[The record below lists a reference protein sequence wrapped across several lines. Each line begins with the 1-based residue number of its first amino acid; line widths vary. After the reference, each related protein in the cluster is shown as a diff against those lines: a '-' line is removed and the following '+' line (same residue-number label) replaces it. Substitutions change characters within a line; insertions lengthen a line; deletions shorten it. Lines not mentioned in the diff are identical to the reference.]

1 MADLKEPPPPTTTTR
16 ALRGA
21 SLLILL
27 QILSR
32 ALTFIANQ
40 ILLRFLTAS
49 LLGVSTQLEVY
60 YLSVIF
66 FARESL
72 RVAIQRQD
80 TVALSASLSSTP
92 SDETATTPSGTAKDG
107 KDGAAGRDGSDGSA
121 NAKATQAVINLSHL
135 SLALS
140 LPLSF
145 LFGHLYLSSLSPLTI
160 ASTPFLVPSLYLYGL
175 AAILEL
181 LSEPCFAVM
190 QIRFQ
195 FGTRAAAESV
205 ATFLRCAVTLGTAVW
220 GAMVAQKEMGTLP
233 FAVGQVTYAVG
244 LLGVYLWK
252 GWGLGRREGFSL
264 LPRLL
269 SGGEKKQ
276 RELEKEKRTGD
287 GKEEE
292 TMKGKGKGG
301 GGGKKDDFV
310 LGYFYRPT
318 LDLASSMMAQSVVKH
333 ILTQGDTFLVSI
345 LSTPTAQGVYALANN
360 YGGLLA
366 RLVFQ
371 PVEESSRSYF
381 SRLLADSTTTPPS
394 STTPATSSTSSPTSP
409 TSSSSTTSPST
420 TSPSTSSSPKHPS
433 PSQQALSQ
441 ASTALTTLLHS
452 YLLFSLPLL
461 VFGPPASSPLLTLIA
476 GRRWTSSTSSPSSP
490 SSPTSPT
497 TTDSAPATLALY
509 MYYIPLLALNG
520 ILEAF
525 VSSVASESQVHRQSL
540 FMTAFSLVFAGT
552 GYLTLKVWGMGAR
565 GLVLANAVNMVCRIG
580 WCWGFV
586 SKWIKERS
594 LRDGTGKGDE
604 GKDGAGGK
612 EDGENVRFGV
622 LEVLPKPGAVAAA
635 VVARSVVGRVVGG
648 SQEVIGAKEA
658 VWELLKIAGV
668 AVPFVVAVAI
678 AEREFLLSGYRA
690 LQGKRQQQKS

>member
-1 MADLKEPPPPTTTTR
+1 MTDLKEPPPVSPPQLTTDAPPPPTTTGTR

-40 ILLRFLTAS
+40 VLLRFLTAS

-80 TVALSASLSSTP
+80 STALSSSLL
-92 SDETATTPSGTAKDG
+92 SGTTKDVNN
-107 KDGAAGRDGSDGSA
+107 DGAATPA
-121 NAKATQAVINLSHL
+121 TPVTQATQAVINLSHL
-135 SLALS
+135 SLLLS

-145 LFGHLYLSSLSPLTI
+145 TFGHLYLSSVSSFTL

-195 FGTRAAAESV
+195 FGTRAAAESI
-205 ATFLRCAVTLGTAVW
+205 ATFLRCFVTLGLAVW
-220 GAMVAQKEMGTLP
+220 GAKKGRDVGTLP
-233 FAVGQVTYAVG
+233 FAVGQCAYAVG
-244 LLGVYLWK
+244 LLGVYLVK
-252 GWGLGRREGFSL
+252 GWRLSSEEGFSL
-264 LPRLL
+264 WPRRLTT
-269 SGGEKKQ
+269 GTRKDAKKENRTEGEV
-276 RELEKEKRTGD
+276 
-287 GKEEE
+287 E
-292 TMKGKGKGG
+292 T
-301 GGGKKDDFV
+301 GGKKNFV

-381 SRLLADSTTTPPS
+381 SRLLADST
-394 STTPATSSTSSPTSP
+394 ATSS
-409 TSSSSTTSPST
+409 
-420 TSPSTSSSPKHPS
+420 SPSTSPATTPSPKTSSPPAA
-433 PSQQALSQ
+433 ALFQ
-441 ASTALTTLLHS
+441 ASTSLLTLLKS
-452 YLLFSLPLL
+452 YLLFALPLL

-476 GRRWTSSTSSPSSP
+476 GTRWTGPSSSTSSA
-490 SSPTSPT
+490 
-497 TTDSAPATLALY
+497 DSAPATLALY

-525 VSSVASESQVHRQSL
+525 VSSVASEKQVHRQSMY
-540 FMTAFSLVFAGT
+540 MTVFSLVFAGT
-552 GYLTLKVWGMGAR
+552 GYLTLKVWGLGAR
-565 GLVLANAVNMVCRIG
+565 GLVLANAVNMGCRIL
-580 WCWGFV
+580 WAWSFI
-586 SKWIKERS
+586 SKWIAERA
-594 LRDGTGKGDE
+594 GKVTGE
-604 GKDGAGGK
+604 KDGGEK
-612 EDGENVRFGV
+612 KDGEKEVRFGV
-622 LEVLPKPGAVAAA
+622 LDVLPKPGAVAAA
-635 VVARSVVGRVVGG
+635 VVARSVVGRVVGSG
-648 SQEVIGAKEA
+648 SQVMGAKEA
-658 VWELLKIAGV
+658 VYVLIKIAGV
-668 AVPFVVAVAI
+668 AMPFVVAVAI

-690 LQGKRQQQKS
+690 LQGRRQQS

>member
-1 MADLKEPPPPTTTTR
+1 MADLKEPPGPTSPPPTTTTTTTR

-80 TVALSASLSSTP
+80 TTTLSASLLSSSSSSST
-92 SDETATTPSGTAKDG
+92 SSETAKDE
-107 KDGAAGRDGSDGSA
+107 KDGAEKDTAA
-121 NAKATQAVINLSHL
+121 ATQAVINLSHL
-135 SLALS
+135 SLLLS
-140 LPLSF
+140 LPLAF
-145 LFGHLYLSSLSPLTI
+145 LFGRLYLSSLSLSTLQ
-160 ASTPFLVPSLYLYGL
+160 STPYLVPSLYLYGL

-195 FGTRAAAESV
+195 FGVRAAAESV
-205 ATFLRCAVTLGTAVW
+205 ATFLRCAVTLGIAVW
-220 GAMVAQKEMGTLP
+220 GARTGREMGTLP
-233 FAVGQVTYAVG
+233 FAVGQCVYAVG
-244 LLGVYLWK
+244 LLAVYLWK
-252 GWGLGRREGFSL
+252 GWKLSGREGFSL
-264 LPRLL
+264 WPRRLL
-269 SGGEKKQ
+269 LSRGEKQQQQQ
-276 RELEKEKRTGD
+276 RED
-287 GKEEE
+287 GK
-292 TMKGKGKGG
+292 GNGG
-301 GGGKKDDFV
+301 RGGKKQDLFV

-381 SRLLADSTTTPPS
+381 SRLLADSSTSPSSKPSSPSSKPS
-394 STTPATSSTSSPTSP
+394 ST
-409 TSSSSTTSPST
+409 
-420 TSPSTSSSPKHPS
+420 
-433 PSQQALSQ
+433 ALHQ
-441 ASTALTTLLHS
+441 ASTSLTTLLKS
-452 YLLFSLPLL
+452 YLLLSLPLL

-476 GRRWTSSTSSPSSP
+476 GRRWTSSSSSS
-490 SSPTSPT
+490 T
-497 TTDSAPATLALY
+497 TTTTVPIDSAPATLSFY

-525 VSSVASESQVHRQSL
+525 VSSVASEAQVHRQSL
-540 FMTAFSLVFAGT
+540 FMTFFSLVFAGT

-565 GLVLANAVNMVCRIG
+565 GLVVANAVNMACRIA

-586 SKWIKERS
+586 GRWFAERNG
-594 LRDGTGKGDE
+594 DGKAWGKGE
-604 GKDGAGGK
+604 KEEEEEREKKDGEGGK
-612 EDGENVRFGV
+612 EKVRFGV
-622 LEVLPKPGAVAAA
+622 LDVLPKPGAVAAA
-635 VVARSVVGRVVGG
+635 VVARSVVGRVVGAG
-648 SQEVIGAKEA
+648 QHDVVMGAKEA
-658 VWELLKIAGV
+658 VWELFRIAGV
-668 AVPFVVAVAI
+668 AVPFVVTVAI
-678 AEREFLLSGYRA
+678 AERDFLLSGYRA
-690 LQGKRQQQKS
+690 LQGKRQQQQKS

>member
-1 MADLKEPPPPTTTTR
+1 MADLKEPPGPTSPSPPPPPPPPPTTTTTTTTR

-80 TVALSASLSSTP
+80 TTTLSASLPSSSSSST
-92 SDETATTPSGTAKDG
+92 SSESAKDRKDG
-107 KDGAAGRDGSDGSA
+107 KSEDGKDAAA
-121 NAKATQAVINLSHL
+121 AATQAVINLSHL
-135 SLALS
+135 SLLLS

-145 LFGHLYLSSLSPLTI
+145 LFGRVYLSSLSLSTLQ
-160 ASTPFLVPSLYLYGL
+160 STPYLVPSLYLYGL

-195 FGTRAAAESV
+195 FGVRAAAESV
-205 ATFLRCAVTLGTAVW
+205 ATFLRCAVTLGIAVW
-220 GAMVAQKEMGTLP
+220 GARTGREMGTLP
-233 FAVGQVTYAVG
+233 FAVGQCVYAVG
-244 LLGVYLWK
+244 LLAVYLWK
-252 GWGLGRREGFSL
+252 GWRLSGREGFSL
-264 LPRLL
+264 WPRRLLL
-269 SGGEKKQ
+269 SGGEKQQ
-276 RELEKEKRTGD
+276 RKD
-287 GKEEE
+287 GK
-292 TMKGKGKGG
+292 GNGGG
-301 GGGKKDDFV
+301 GGGKKQDLFV

-371 PVEESSRSYF
+371 PIEESSRSYF
-381 SRLLADSTTTPPS
+381 SRLLADSAPSPSPSSPSSSPSLSSSKLPSPKTPSSKPS
-394 STTPATSSTSSPTSP
+394 STALHQA
-409 TSSSSTTSPST
+409 SSS
-420 TSPSTSSSPKHPS
+420 
-433 PSQQALSQ
+433 
-441 ASTALTTLLHS
+441 LTTLLKS
-452 YLLFSLPLL
+452 YLLLSLPLL

-476 GRRWTSSTSSPSSP
+476 GRRWTSSSSSS
-490 SSPTSPT
+490 SST
-497 TTDSAPATLALY
+497 TTTVPVDSAPATLSLY

-525 VSSVASESQVHRQSL
+525 VSSVASEAQVHRQSL

-565 GLVLANAVNMVCRIG
+565 GLVVANAVNMACRIA

-586 SKWIKERS
+586 GRWFAER
-594 LRDGTGKGDE
+594 TGGEKGE
-604 GKDGAGGK
+604 K
-612 EDGENVRFGV
+612 EDEKEKENVRFGV
-622 LEVLPKPGAVAAA
+622 LDVLPKPGAVAAA
-635 VVARSVVGRVVGG
+635 VVARSVVGRVVGAG
-648 SQEVIGAKEA
+648 QQKVVMGAKEA
-658 VWELLKIAGV
+658 VWELFEIAGV
-668 AVPFVVAVAI
+668 AVPFVVAV
-678 AEREFLLSGYRA
+678 
-690 LQGKRQQQKS
+690 

>member
-1 MADLKEPPPPTTTTR
+1 MADLKEPPGPTSPPSPPPPTATTTTR

-80 TVALSASLSSTP
+80 TTTLSASLPSSSSST
-92 SDETATTPSGTAKDG
+92 STSSESAKDRKDG
-107 KDGAAGRDGSDGSA
+107 KSEDGKDAAA
-121 NAKATQAVINLSHL
+121 AATQAVINLSHL
-135 SLALS
+135 SLLLS

-145 LFGHLYLSSLSPLTI
+145 LFGRVYLSSLSLSTLQ
-160 ASTPFLVPSLYLYGL
+160 STPYLVPSLYLYGL

-195 FGTRAAAESV
+195 FGVRAAAESV
-205 ATFLRCAVTLGTAVW
+205 ATFLRCAVTLGIAVW
-220 GAMVAQKEMGTLP
+220 GARTGREMGTLP
-233 FAVGQVTYAVG
+233 FAVGQCVYAVG
-244 LLGVYLWK
+244 LLAVYLWK
-252 GWGLGRREGFSL
+252 GWKLSGREGFSL
-264 LPRLL
+264 WPRRLLL
-269 SGGEKKQ
+269 SGDEKQQ
-276 RELEKEKRTGD
+276 REELEKDKS
-287 GKEEE
+287 KV
-292 TMKGKGKGG
+292 
-301 GGGKKDDFV
+301 GGGKKQDLFV

-318 LDLASSMMAQSVVKH
+318 LDLASSLMAQSVVKH

-381 SRLLADSTTTPPS
+381 SRLLADSTTSPSPSSPS
-394 STTPATSSTSSPTSP
+394 ST
-409 TSSSSTTSPST
+409 SPS
-420 TSPSTSSSPKHPS
+420 SPS
-433 PSQQALSQ
+433 PSSPSSKPSSTALHQ
-441 ASTALTTLLHS
+441 ASTSLTTLLKS
-452 YLLFSLPLL
+452 YLLLSLPLL

-476 GRRWTSSTSSPSSP
+476 GRRWTSSSSSA
-490 SSPTSPT
+490 T
-497 TTDSAPATLALY
+497 TVPVDSAPATLSLY

-525 VSSVASESQVHRQSL
+525 VSSVASEAQVHQQSL

-565 GLVLANAVNMVCRIG
+565 GLVVANAVNMACRIG

-586 SKWIKERS
+586 GRWFAER
-594 LRDGTGKGDE
+594 TGA
-604 GKDGAGGK
+604 GKTGEKGGK
-612 EDGENVRFGV
+612 EEEEEREKNDGEGGKEKVRFGV
-622 LEVLPKPGAVAAA
+622 LDVLPKPGAVAAA
-635 VVARSVVGRVVGG
+635 VVARSVVGRVVGAG
-648 SQEVIGAKEA
+648 QQEVVMGAKEA
-658 VWELLKIAGV
+658 VWELFKIAGV

>member
-1 MADLKEPPPPTTTTR
+1 MADTTTTTTR

-80 TVALSASLSSTP
+80 TGALAASLSCTS
-92 SDETATTPSGTAKDG
+92 DG
-107 KDGAAGRDGSDGSA
+107 KDGAGPETNGTAS
-121 NAKATQAVINLSHL
+121 ATQALINLSHL
-135 SLALS
+135 SPLLS
-140 LPLSF
+140 LPLSLF
-145 LFGHLYLSSLSPLTI
+145 LGHLYLSSLSPLTL
-160 ASTPFLVPSLYLYGL
+160 STTPYLVPSLYIYGL

-190 QIRFQ
+190 QIRLQ

-205 ATFLRCAVTLGTAVW
+205 ATFLRCFVTLGIAVW
-220 GAMVAQKEMGTLP
+220 GAKMGKEMGTLP
-233 FAVGQVTYAVG
+233 FAVGQGTYAVG

-252 GWGLGRREGFSL
+252 GWGMASKEGFSL
-264 LPRLL
+264 LPKRIVVGRTAGG
-269 SGGEKKQ
+269 SGES
-276 RELEKEKRTGD
+276 EKRMEVEKVVGV
-287 GKEEE
+287 K
-292 TMKGKGKGG
+292 K
-301 GGGKKDDFV
+301 KKDFF
-310 LGYFYRPT
+310 LGYFHRPT
-318 LDLASSMMAQSVVKH
+318 LDLAASMMAQSVVKH

-371 PVEESSRSYF
+371 PVEESSRTYF
-381 SRLLADSTTTPPS
+381 SRLLADSD
-394 STTPATSSTSSPTSP
+394 STSSDATTPSTSTTTSP
-409 TSSSSTTSPST
+409 KTTSSTTST
-420 TSPSTSSSPKHPS
+420 TTTRAPKKKKKTISHA
-433 PSQQALSQ
+433 ALSQ
-441 ASTALTTLLHS
+441 ASTALLTLLKS
-452 YLLFSLPLL
+452 YLLLSLPLL

-476 GRRWTSSTSSPSSP
+476 GRRWSLPTTSSS
-490 SSPTSPT
+490 
-497 TTDSAPATLALY
+497 TDSAPATLALY

-540 FMTAFSLVFAGT
+540 FMTGFSLVFAGT
-552 GYLTLKVWGMGAR
+552 GYLTLKVWGMGSK
-565 GLVLANAVNMVCRIG
+565 GLVVANAVNMGLRIV
-580 WCWGFV
+580 WCWGFIG
-586 SKWIKERS
+586 KWLGER
-594 LRDGTGKGDE
+594 RVGDGEGKGE
-604 GKDGAGGK
+604 K
-612 EDGENVRFGV
+612 VRFGI
-622 LEVLPKPGAVAAA
+622 LQVLPKPGAVAAA
-635 VVARSVVGRVVGG
+635 VVARGVVSRVVESTA
-648 SQEVIGAKEA
+648 SQEEVMVMGMGGAKEA
-658 VWELLKIAGV
+658 IWELFKIAGV

-678 AEREFLLSGYRA
+678 AERDFLLSGYRA
-690 LQGKRQQQKS
+690 LQGKRLQQRS

>member
-1 MADLKEPPPPTTTTR
+1 MADLKEPPPQSSKDATPPPTTGTR

-40 ILLRFLTAS
+40 VLLRFLTAS

-80 TVALSASLSSTP
+80 TNGFDT
-92 SDETATTPSGTAKDG
+92 G
-107 KDGAAGRDGSDGSA
+107 KDGDNKGSE
-121 NAKATQAVINLSHL
+121 AKATQAVINLSHL
-135 SLALS
+135 SLLLS
-140 LPLSF
+140 LPLTF
-145 LFGHLYLSSLSPLTI
+145 AFGHLYLSSVSEVTLRT
-160 ASTPFLVPSLYLYGL
+160 TPYLVPSLYLYGL

-195 FGTRAAAESV
+195 FGTRAAAESI
-205 ATFLRCAVTLGTAVW
+205 ATFLRCFVTLGLAVW
-220 GAMVAQKEMGTLP
+220 GARTQKEMGTLP
-233 FAVGQVTYAVG
+233 FAVGQCMYAVG
-244 LLGVYLWK
+244 LLGVYLVK
-252 GWGLGRREGFSL
+252 GWKLSSVEGFSL
-264 LPRLL
+264 LPRKLVAG
-269 SGGEKKQ
+269 SGSGAEKS
-276 RELEKEKRTGD
+276 EKRTD
-287 GKEEE
+287 VQVGKE
-292 TMKGKGKGG
+292 TGNRK
-301 GGGKKDDFV
+301 DFV
-310 LGYFYRPT
+310 LNYFYRPT

-333 ILTQGDTFLVSI
+333 VLTQGDTFLVSI

-381 SRLLADSTTTPPS
+381 SRLLVDSSSSPS
-394 STTPATSSTSSPTSP
+394 STSPTSP
-409 TSSSSTTSPST
+409 TSPPSTSPSSCPKEPAKT
-420 TSPSTSSSPKHPS
+420 TSTS
-433 PSQQALSQ
+433 
-441 ASTALTTLLHS
+441 ALTQATTSLLTLIKS

-476 GRRWTSSTSSPSSP
+476 GRRWTTSSSS
-490 SSPTSPT
+490 SSSSG
-497 TTDSAPATLALY
+497 DSAPATLGLY

-525 VSSVASESQVHRQSL
+525 VSSVASEKQVHRQSMY
-540 FMTAFSLVFAGT
+540 MTGFSLVFAGT

-565 GLVLANAVNMVCRIG
+565 GLVWANAVNMGCRIV
-580 WCWGFV
+580 WAWGFI
-586 SKWIKERS
+586 SNWIKERGGHGK
-594 LRDGTGKGDE
+594 RGDEVKGDGKGE
-604 GKDGAGGK
+604 GEK
-612 EDGENVRFGV
+612 EEVRFRV

-635 VVARSVVGRVVGG
+635 VVARSVVHRVVMGG
-648 SQEVIGAKEA
+648 SQEVMGAKEA
-658 VWELLKIAGV
+658 VVELVKIAAV
-668 AVPFVVAVAI
+668 AVPFVVAV
-678 AEREFLLSGYRA
+678 
-690 LQGKRQQQKS
+690 

>member
-1 MADLKEPPPPTTTTR
+1 MADLKEPPGPTSPSPPPPPPPPPTTTTTTTTR

-80 TVALSASLSSTP
+80 TTTLSASLPSSSSSST
-92 SDETATTPSGTAKDG
+92 SSESAKDRKDG
-107 KDGAAGRDGSDGSA
+107 KSEDGKDAAA
-121 NAKATQAVINLSHL
+121 AATQAVINLSHL
-135 SLALS
+135 SLLLS

-145 LFGHLYLSSLSPLTI
+145 LFGRVYLSSLSLSTLQ
-160 ASTPFLVPSLYLYGL
+160 STPYLVPSLYLYGL

-195 FGTRAAAESV
+195 FGVRAAAESV
-205 ATFLRCAVTLGTAVW
+205 ATFLRCAVTLGIAVW
-220 GAMVAQKEMGTLP
+220 GARTGREMGTLP
-233 FAVGQVTYAVG
+233 FAVGQCVYAVG
-244 LLGVYLWK
+244 LLAVYLWK
-252 GWGLGRREGFSL
+252 GWRLSGREGFSL
-264 LPRLL
+264 WPRRLLL
-269 SGGEKKQ
+269 SGGGKKQ
-276 RELEKEKRTGD
+276 DL
-287 GKEEE
+287 
-292 TMKGKGKGG
+292 
-301 GGGKKDDFV
+301 FV

-371 PVEESSRSYF
+371 PIEESSRSYF
-381 SRLLADSTTTPPS
+381 SRLLADS
-394 STTPATSSTSSPTSP
+394 A
-409 TSSSSTTSPST
+409 
-420 TSPSTSSSPKHPS
+420 PS
-433 PSQQALSQ
+433 P
-441 ASTALTTLLHS
+441 
-452 YLLFSLPLL
+452 
-461 VFGPPASSPLLTLIA
+461 
-476 GRRWTSSTSSPSSP
+476 SPSSP
-490 SSPTSPT
+490 SSSP
-497 TTDSAPATLALY
+497 APATLSLY

-525 VSSVASESQVHRQSL
+525 VSSVASEAQVHRQSL

-565 GLVLANAVNMVCRIG
+565 GLVVANAVNMACRIA

-586 SKWIKERS
+586 GRWFAER
-594 LRDGTGKGDE
+594 TGGEKGE
-604 GKDGAGGK
+604 K
-612 EDGENVRFGV
+612 EDEKEKENVRFGV
-622 LEVLPKPGAVAAA
+622 LDVLPKPGAVAAA
-635 VVARSVVGRVVGG
+635 VVARSVVGRVVGAG
-648 SQEVIGAKEA
+648 QQKVVMGAKEA
-658 VWELLKIAGV
+658 VWELFEIAGV

-690 LQGKRQQQKS
+690 LQDKRQQQ

>member
-1 MADLKEPPPPTTTTR
+1 MADLKEPPPSTTPPKSSTITTENAPPPPPPPPPTTTTTR

-80 TVALSASLSSTP
+80 TTALSASLS
-92 SDETATTPSGTAKDG
+92 GTAKD
-107 KDGAAGRDGSDGSA
+107 AGGPA
-121 NAKATQAVINLSHL
+121 NTAVATQALINLSHL
-135 SLALS
+135 TTLLS
-140 LPLSF
+140 LPLSVA
-145 LFGHLYLSSLSPLTI
+145 FGHLYLTSLSPATLAT
-160 ASTPFLVPSLYLYGL
+160 TPYLAPSLYIYGL

-190 QIRFQ
+190 QIRMQ

-205 ATFLRCAVTLGTAVW
+205 ATFLRCFVTLGIAVW
-220 GAMVAQKEMGTLP
+220 GAKMGKEMGTLP
-233 FAVGQVTYAVG
+233 FAMGQVTYAVG
-244 LLGVYLWK
+244 LLGVYLVK
-252 GWGLGRREGFSL
+252 GWGLAAREGFFL
-264 LPRLL
+264 LPKRMVTA
-269 SGGEKKQ
+269 SREDGGS
-276 RELEKEKRTGD
+276 D
-287 GKEEE
+287 
-292 TMKGKGKGG
+292 
-301 GGGKKDDFV
+301 GGGKDEKRMEVEVGNGKRAAKDFV
-310 LGYFYRPT
+310 MGYFYRPT

-371 PVEESSRSYF
+371 PVEESSRTYF
-381 SRLLADSTTTPPS
+381 SRLLADSS
-394 STTPATSSTSSPTSP
+394 SADGSSPT
-409 TSSSSTTSPST
+409 TS
-420 TSPSTSSSPKHPS
+420 SPSTSSPKASTSPTTPS
-433 PSQQALSQ
+433 SSTKSSTKKISQSALSQ
-441 ASTALTTLLHS
+441 ASTSLLTLLRS
-452 YLLFSLPLL
+452 YILLSLPLL
-461 VFGPPASSPLLTLIA
+461 VFGPPASSPLLTLVA
-476 GRRWTSSTSSPSSP
+476 GRRWSVPSTSSS
-490 SSPTSPT
+490 T

-525 VSSVASESQVHRQSL
+525 VSSVASEKQVHRQSL
-540 FMTAFSLVFAGT
+540 FMTGFSVVFAGT
-552 GYLTLKVWGMGAR
+552 GYLTLKVWGLGAR
-565 GLVLANAVNMVCRIG
+565 GLVVANAVNMGLRIL
-580 WCWGFV
+580 WCWGFIGG
-586 SKWIKERS
+586 WFAERV
-594 LRDGTGKGDE
+594 GKTGE
-604 GKDGAGGK
+604 KDGGNKDGGNKDGGK
-612 EDGENVRFGV
+612 VRVGV

-635 VVARSVVGRVVGG
+635 VVARSVVSRVVRT

-658 VWELLKIAGV
+658 IWELFKIAGCHRRKR
-668 AVPFVVAVAI
+668 I
-678 AEREFLLSGYRA
+678 LAERVSRSSG
-690 LQGKRQQQKS
+690 

>member
-1 MADLKEPPPPTTTTR
+1 MADLTESPGPTSSPSPLPTTTTTTTTTTR

-80 TVALSASLSSTP
+80 TTTLSASLLSSSSST
-92 SDETATTPSGTAKDG
+92 TASETAKDG
-107 KDGAAGRDGSDGSA
+107 KDGKSEDGKDAAA
-121 NAKATQAVINLSHL
+121 AATQAVINLSHL
-135 SLALS
+135 SLLLS
-140 LPLSF
+140 LPLAF
-145 LFGHLYLSSLSPLTI
+145 LFGHLYLSSLSLSTLQ
-160 ASTPFLVPSLYLYGL
+160 STPYLVPSLYLYGL

-195 FGTRAAAESV
+195 FGVRAAAESV
-205 ATFLRCAVTLGTAVW
+205 ATFLRCAVTLGIAVW
-220 GAMVAQKEMGTLP
+220 GARTGREMGTLP
-233 FAVGQVTYAVG
+233 FAVGQCVYAVG
-244 LLGVYLWK
+244 LLAVYLWK
-252 GWGLGRREGFSL
+252 GWKLSGREGFSL
-264 LPRLL
+264 WPRRLL
-269 SGGEKKQ
+269 VSGGEKKQ
-276 RELEKEKRTGD
+276 QQRED
-287 GKEEE
+287 GK
-292 TMKGKGKGG
+292 GNGG
-301 GGGKKDDFV
+301 GREKKDLFV

-381 SRLLADSTTTPPS
+381 SRLLADSTPSPSPSSPSTPSPSSPSSPSSKPS
-394 STTPATSSTSSPTSP
+394 ST
-409 TSSSSTTSPST
+409 
-420 TSPSTSSSPKHPS
+420 
-433 PSQQALSQ
+433 ALSQ
-441 ASTALTTLLHS
+441 ASSSLTTLLKS
-452 YLLFSLPLL
+452 YLLLSLPLL

-476 GRRWTSSTSSPSSP
+476 GRRWTSSGSSSSTST
-490 SSPTSPT
+490 TST
-497 TTDSAPATLALY
+497 VSVDSAPATLSLY

-525 VSSVASESQVHRQSL
+525 VSSVASEAQVHRQSL

-565 GLVLANAVNMVCRIG
+565 GLVVANAVNMACRIA

-586 SKWIKERS
+586 GRWFAERRSGNGKEEREKKEE
-594 LRDGTGKGDE
+594 KGE
-604 GKDGAGGK
+604 EREKKDGEEK
-612 EDGENVRFGV
+612 EEKEKVRFGV
-622 LEVLPKPGAVAAA
+622 LDVLPKPGAVAAA
-635 VVARSVVGRVVGG
+635 VVARSVVGRVVGAG
-648 SQEVIGAKEA
+648 QQEVVIGAKEA
-658 VWELLKIAGV
+658 IWELFKIAGV
-668 AVPFVVAVAI
+668 AVPFVVAV
-678 AEREFLLSGYRA
+678 
-690 LQGKRQQQKS
+690 